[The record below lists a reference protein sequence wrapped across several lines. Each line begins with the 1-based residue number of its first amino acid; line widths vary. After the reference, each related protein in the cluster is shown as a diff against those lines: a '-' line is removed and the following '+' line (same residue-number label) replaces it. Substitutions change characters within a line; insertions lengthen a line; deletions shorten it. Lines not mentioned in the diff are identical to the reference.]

1 MVTLASG
8 IPAAIRPM
16 HLRLSAAPHFDP
28 DDGVAR
34 ALALLD
40 AALLAWLAL
49 EGPTPRARLAQ
60 LLWPDKD
67 AEAARNSLR
76 QRLFQLRKQLGAD
89 LVGGSTTLALA
100 DGVTHD
106 LDDADGVLGA
116 TAADDLAPGE
126 FALWL
131 EQQRARRRDRVRR
144 SLVELAEMAE
154 RANDFDDALT
164 HARELLALEPLSEE
178 AHRRVMRQHYLAG
191 DRAAAL
197 LAFDRCEQLLKDEV
211 GARPSAETLALLHT
225 IERSMEPDGA
235 ALPMRAPAAVL
246 RPPRLVGRS
255 VELAAASQAWASQRA
270 FCLEGEPGLGK
281 SRLLQEIAAQR
292 GQVLSVQARPG
303 DHVVPYATLS
313 RLLQAIARHPAL
325 AAAPSAR
332 ATAAEHAALM
342 GQASVTPQAAGRWVE
357 RAISGGIEAIL
368 IDDLH
373 FADDASLD
381 WLLEWLR
388 GTEAPLPCWG
398 FARRPN
404 EGSASLVQF
413 VDALLQAHR
422 LDPVALRPLTREQLA
437 ELLASLGIESLRAPE
452 FVAALHR
459 HSGGNPLFALET
471 LRHAWAQSGLAG
483 QPLPR
488 PINVTRTI
496 ERRVMRLS
504 PAAVRIARC
513 AAVAGTD
520 FSIDLAAK
528 VLASPVI
535 DLADAWNELE
545 QAHVFVDGAFAHD
558 LIFEAVRASLPQ
570 AIARHLHGEVA
581 RHLEQRPHAPPAAI
595 AEHWLAAQAVQ
606 QALPFL
612 HRAGEAAAAQR
623 RFGEAAATYEREARL
638 RLQCGDAQGAYLAA
652 QALRKAAFQLDLA
665 HRTDAALDLLD
676 QAASTPQQRAFA
688 CAERAIVHVHRG
700 AMADAERA
708 VEAGLQALGNV
719 VDPAVRSML
728 LQHLAAVRLWQ
739 NRAADANDLLRSI
752 ERDVADSG
760 SPESQIEFAQALAV
774 VQEHLDLPVDAARW
788 HRRAADLSLA
798 HGDVPRAA
806 QCMLNL
812 ALGHRDAGRLDLA
825 LAGVEEAQRL
835 LTSLPEGEIPYSS
848 LDTNFGLVL
857 RDLGRLGESIEWLDR
872 AIERGRVHMPG
883 WVANFHAHRA
893 QTWLYMGQ
901 FARAQQD
908 LDAAGAISAPPLA
921 RSRCDLVR
929 ALMLCMR
936 GLDATAVLE
945 AAQAHLGAG
954 ARALMRQRLAL
965 ARCVILEPAEALA
978 VAGEVLD
985 AATVSQRPGLVIAA
999 RARMCQAALR
1009 LGHASEAARHA
1020 RHLAAIDANTGSDD
1034 LYRGEIWLTAVQ
1046 ALMPLDPAHG
1056 LALLQGAV
1064 SWVRERAAHHVPEAA
1079 RDSFLHRNP
1088 FNRELLAL
1096 SARLAPR

>member
-1 MVTLASG
+1 MQ
-8 IPAAIRPM
+8 
-16 HLRLSAAPHFDP
+16 LRLSVTPNVLFPDGALRELAP
-28 DDGVAR
+28 
-34 ALALLD
+34 LD

-76 QRLFQLRKQLGAD
+76 QRLFQLRKAVGVE
-89 LVGGSTTLALA
+89 LVQGSTTLALA
-100 DGVTHD
+100 HGVAHD
-106 LDDADGVLGA
+106 LDDADSVLGEA
-116 TAADDLAPGE
+116 CGEDLAHGE
-126 FALWL
+126 FADWL
-131 EQQRARRRDRVRR
+131 EQQRARRRGRVRR
-144 SLVELAEMAE
+144 SLAELAGMAE
-154 RANDFDDALT
+154 TAKDFDDALA
-164 HARELLALEPLSEE
+164 HARELLLLEPLSED
-178 AHRRVMRQHYLAG
+178 AHRRVMRLHYLAG

-197 LAFDRCEQLLKDEV
+197 LAFDRCEQVLKDEV

-225 IERSMEPDGA
+225 IERSLEPEGA
-235 ALPMRAPAAVL
+235 VLPMRAPAAVL

-255 VELAAASQAWASQRA
+255 VELAAASQAWSSQRA

-292 GQVLSVQARPG
+292 GPVLSVQARPG

-325 AAAPSAR
+325 AALPSAR
-332 ATAAEHAALM
+332 ASAAEHAALLAQGSALPKM
-342 GQASVTPQAAGRWVE
+342 AGRWVE
-357 RAISGGIEAIL
+357 RAVSGGIEAIL

-381 WLLEWLR
+381 WLLEWVR
-388 GTEAPLPCWG
+388 DSDAPLPCWG

-404 EGSASLVQF
+404 EGSASLTQF
-413 VDALLQAHR
+413 VDELLQAHR

-437 ELLASLGIESLRAPE
+437 ELLASLGIESLRVPE
-452 FVAALHR
+452 FAAALHR

-471 LRHAWAQSGLAG
+471 LRHAWAQAGLAG

-488 PINVTRTI
+488 PVNVTRII
-496 ERRVMRLS
+496 ERRVLRLS

-513 AAVAGTD
+513 AAVAGAD
-520 FSIDLAAK
+520 FSIDLAAQ

-535 DLADAWNELE
+535 DLADAWSELE

-570 AIARHLHGEVA
+570 PIARHLHGQVA
-581 RHLEQRPHAPPAAI
+581 RHLEQRAHAPPAAI
-595 AEHWLAAQAVQ
+595 AEHWLAAQAVE
-606 QALPFL
+606 QALPYL

-652 QALRKAAFQLDLA
+652 QGMRKAAFELDLA

-676 QAASTPQQRAFA
+676 EAASTPQQRAFA
-688 CAERAIVHVHRG
+688 CAERAIVFVFRG
-700 AMADAERA
+700 AMIEAERA
-708 VEAGLQALGNV
+708 VDAGLQALGTI
-719 VDPAVRSML
+719 VDPVRSML

-760 SPESQIEFAQALAV
+760 SADRQIEFAQALAV
-774 VQEHLDLPVDAARW
+774 VQEHLDQPADAAHW

-806 QCMLNL
+806 QCVLNL
-812 ALGHRDAGRLDLA
+812 ALGHRDAGKLDLA
-825 LAGVEEAQRL
+825 LADVEEAQRL
-835 LTSLPEGEIPYSS
+835 LKSLPEGEIPYSS

-857 RDLGRLGESIEWLDR
+857 RDLGRLGEAIEWLDR
-872 AIERGRVHMPG
+872 SIERGRVHMPG

-893 QTWLYMGQ
+893 QTWLHMGQ
-901 FARAQQD
+901 FAHAQQD
-908 LDAAGAISAPPLA
+908 LDAAAAISAPLLA
-921 RSRCDLVR
+921 RLRCDLVR
-929 ALMLCMR
+929 ASMLSMR
-936 GLDATAVLE
+936 GLDASAVLDT
-945 AAQAHLGAG
+945 AQAHLGEG
-954 ARALMRQRLAL
+954 ARALMRQRFAL
-965 ARCVILEPAEALA
+965 ARCVVLEPAEALA
-978 VAGEVLD
+978 AAGEVLD
-985 AATVSQRPGLVIAA
+985 AATVAQRPGLAAAA
-999 RARMCQAALR
+999 RARMCQAALK

-1020 RHLAAIDANTGSDD
+1020 RHLAALDAHTGSDD
-1034 LYRGEIWLTAVQ
+1034 LYRGEVWLTAVR
-1046 ALMPLDPAHG
+1046 ALMRVDQPHAE
-1056 LALLQGAV
+1056 ALLQTAV
-1064 SWVRERAAHHVPEAA
+1064 QWVRERAAHHVPESA

-1088 FNRELLAL
+1088 FNRDLLAL
-1096 SARLAPR
+1096 SARLTPR

>member
-1 MVTLASG
+1 MLLHLSTAPRLHTGDGAVRELA
-8 IPAAIRPM
+8 P
-16 HLRLSAAPHFDP
+16 
-28 DDGVAR
+28 
-34 ALALLD
+34 LD

-76 QRLFQLRKQLGAD
+76 QRLFQLRKSVGVE
-89 LVGGSTTLALA
+89 LVQGSTTLAMA
-100 DGVTHD
+100 HGVAHD
-106 LDDADGVLGA
+106 LDDADSVLGEMRA
-116 TAADDLAPGE
+116 EELARGE
-126 FALWL
+126 FADWL
-131 EQQRARRRDRVRR
+131 ERQRARRRGRVRR
-144 SLVELAEMAE
+144 SLAELAGMAE
-154 RANDFDDALT
+154 AAKDFDDALA
-164 HARELLALEPLSEE
+164 HAGELLALEPLSED
-178 AHRRVMRQHYLAG
+178 AHRRVMRLHYLAG

-197 LAFDRCEQLLKDEV
+197 LAFDRCEQVLKDEV

-225 IERSMEPDGA
+225 IERSLQPEGA
-235 ALPMRAPAAVL
+235 ALPLRAPASVL

-292 GQVLSVQARPG
+292 AAVLSVQARPG

-313 RLLQAIARHPAL
+313 RLLQAIARHPSL
-325 AAAPSAR
+325 ATAPSAR
-332 ATAAEHAALM
+332 APLAEHALLAQGSALPK
-342 GQASVTPQAAGRWVE
+342 TAGRWVE
-357 RAISGGIEAIL
+357 RAVAGGIEAIL

-381 WLLEWLR
+381 WLLDWVR
-388 GTEAPLPCWG
+388 SADAALPCWG

-404 EGSASLVQF
+404 EGSASLGQL

-452 FVAALHR
+452 FAAALHR

-471 LRHAWAQSGLAG
+471 LRHAWAQTVPAG

-488 PINVTRTI
+488 PVNVTRII
-496 ERRVMRLS
+496 ERRVMSLS

-513 AAVAGTD
+513 AAVAGAD
-520 FSIDLAAK
+520 FSIDLAAQ

-535 DLADAWNELE
+535 DLTDAWGELE
-545 QAHVFVDGAFAHD
+545 HAHVFVDGAFAHD

-581 RHLEQRPHAPPAAI
+581 RHLEQRPHAAPAAI
-595 AEHWLAAQAVQ
+595 AEHWLAAQAVP

-623 RFGEAAATYEREARL
+623 RFAEAAATYEREARL
-638 RLQCGDAQGAYLAA
+638 RLQCGDAEGAYLAA
-652 QALRKAAFQLDLA
+652 QGMRKAAFELDLA

-676 QAASTPQQRAFA
+676 EAASTPQQRAFA
-688 CAERAIVHVHRG
+688 CAERAIVFVHRG

-708 VEAGLQALGNV
+708 VDAGLQALGTLA
-719 VDPAVRSML
+719 DPVRSTL

-739 NRAADANDLLRSI
+739 NRAADANELLRSI
-752 ERDVADSG
+752 ERDVAASG
-760 SPESQIEFAQALAV
+760 SPDHQIEFAQALAV
-774 VQEHLDLPVDAARW
+774 VREHLDQPGDAAHW

-806 QCMLNL
+806 QCVLNL
-812 ALGHRDAGRLDLA
+812 ALGHRDAGKLDLA
-825 LAGVEEAQRL
+825 LASVEEAQRL

-857 RDLGRLGESIEWLDR
+857 RDLGRLAEAIEWLDR
-872 AIERGRVHMPG
+872 SIERGRVHMPG

-893 QTWLYMGQ
+893 QTWLHMGQ
-901 FARAQQD
+901 FAHAQQD
-908 LDAAGAISAPPLA
+908 LDAAAAISAPPLA
-921 RSRCDLVR
+921 RARCDLVR
-929 ALMLCMR
+929 ALMLSMR
-936 GLDATAVLE
+936 GLDASAALE
-945 AAQAHLGAG
+945 SAQAHLGAG

-965 ARCVILEPAEALA
+965 ARCVVLEPAEALA
-978 VAGEVLD
+978 AAGEVLD
-985 AATVSQRPGLVIAA
+985 AATVAQRPGLVAAA
-999 RARMCQAALR
+999 RARMCQAALK

-1020 RHLAAIDANTGSDD
+1020 RHLAALDAHTGSDD
-1034 LYRGEIWLTAVQ
+1034 LCRGEVWLTAVRALLPVDAAPAQ
-1046 ALMPLDPAHG
+1046 ALLHA
-1056 LALLQGAV
+1056 AV
-1064 SWVRERAAHHVPEAA
+1064 QWLRERAAHHVPESA

-1088 FNRELLAL
+1088 FNRDLLAL
-1096 SARLAPR
+1096 SARLTPR